1 MRRHRR
7 LLTHWWLPILLFLL
21 WACAAGAP
29 EVSRQAEP
37 VPVRGS
43 VAVFD
48 FENLS
53 LLDADNPDI
62 AGLLT
67 AKAIETIEEAGQYDV
82 VERQHLNTVLEEL
95 NLGSSMVADR
105 QTQLKLGAI
114 TGARM
119 MVFGTY
125 QLIEKRLRLDI
136 RLVDVQ
142 SGRVINAVSHV
153 APEPDLSGWLA
164 AVARTT
170 TALFE
175 H

>member
-1 MRRHRR
+1 MKNHRWLR
-7 LLTHWWLPILLFLL
+7 TPWWWLPLLI
-21 WACAAGAP
+21 WACAAGGPDA
-29 EVSRQAEP
+29 SRQP
-37 VPVRGS
+37 VPVRWS

-53 LLDADNPDI
+53 PLDADDPDI

-67 AKAIETIEEAGQYDV
+67 AKAIETIDEAGKYDV
-82 VERQHLNTVLEEL
+82 VERQQLTTVLEEL
-95 NLGSSMVADR
+95 NLGSSAVADR
-105 QTQLKLGAI
+105 QSQLKLGAI
-114 TGARM
+114 TGARL
-119 MVFGTY
+119 MVFGTF

-142 SGRVINAVSHV
+142 SGRVVNAVSHV
-153 APEPDLSGWLA
+153 APEPDLPGWLA

-170 TALFE
+170 TELFG

>member
-1 MRRHRR
+1 MTEVRFFRT
-7 LLTHWWLPILLFLL
+7 LWWLPVLL
-21 WACAAGAP
+21 WACATGGPQVAHPPAT
-29 EVSRQAEP
+29 
-37 VPVRGS
+37 VRGS

-53 LLDADNPDI
+53 PLDADDPDI

-67 AKAIETIEEAGQYDV
+67 AKAIETIEENGQYDV
-82 VERQHLNTVLEEL
+82 VERQQLTTVLEEL
-95 NLGSSMVADR
+95 NLGSSEVADR

-114 TGARM
+114 TGARL

-125 QLIEKRLRLDI
+125 QLIERQLRLDI

-142 SGRVINAVSHV
+142 SGQVLNAVSDV
-153 APEPDLSGWLA
+153 APEPDLAGWLA
-164 AVARTT
+164 AVARAT
-170 TALFE
+170 TALFG

>member
-1 MRRHRR
+1 MTEYRW
-7 LLTHWWLPILLFLL
+7 LVAKWLWLPVLL
-21 WACAAGAP
+21 WACAAGTP
-29 EVSRQAEP
+29 GVSRQP

-53 LLDADNPDI
+53 PLDTADPDI
-62 AGLLT
+62 TELLT

-82 VERQHLNTVLEEL
+82 VERQHLTTVLEEL
-95 NLGSSMVADR
+95 NLGSSGLADR

-114 TGARM
+114 TGARL
-119 MVFGTY
+119 MVFGAY
-125 QLIEKRLRLDI
+125 QLIENRLRLDI
-136 RLVDVQ
+136 RLVNVQ
-142 SGRVINAVSHV
+142 SGRVVNAVSHV
-153 APEPDLSGWLA
+153 AAEPDLAGWLA

-170 TALFE
+170 AALFQ